1 MMHFPAHYT
10 SRASMLEVTRA
21 EQQRFFDII
30 SKPDDWLVETRRP
43 DWQVRDMVAHM
54 IDETERYL
62 DRWKMARGGE
72 LPESLGLSEFREELR
87 ANALVLRELP
97 REESIARLR
106 AGAYATVANFEALTE
121 EEWSGFQVAT
131 RFWGSCPSRTRAAGA
146 GALCAPCLGP
156 GPRRQGCQT

>member
-62 DRWKMARGGE
+62 AGRW
-72 LPESLGLSEFREELR
+72 R
-87 ANALVLRELP
+87 AEGNCPKAW
-97 REESIARLR
+97 A
-106 AGAYATVANFEALTE
+106 
-121 EEWSGFQVAT
+121 
-131 RFWGSCPSRTRAAGA
+131 CPSSGRN
-146 GALCAPCLGP
+146 
-156 GPRRQGCQT
+156 